1 MYSATGSAITD
12 VANPSGAVPRV
23 GQVGSSLE
31 AESGLVIEDRRPGT
45 ELDSGECA
53 WRPGVRAGHEAQ
65 PRPVRVG
72 DVHRNPEVSAVI
84 DVAMFNTELAASI
97 DHGRHFLRRPEHEG
111 TYIEAVQ
118 DRTARAIIALAQSDH
133 EPRFVIGKNDTS

>member
-23 GQVGSSLE
+23 RQVRLELE

-65 PRPVRVG
+65 HRPVWVG
-72 DVHRNPEVSAVI
+72 DVHRNPEVSSVMH
-84 DVAMFNTELAASI
+84 VAMFDTELCAAI
-97 DHGRHFLRRPEHEG
+97 DHGRHFLCRPEHEG
-111 TYIEAVQ
+111 TYIEAV
-118 DRTARAIIALAQSDH
+118 
-133 EPRFVIGKNDTS
+133 